1 MMKRQNNSG
10 NQVDNMRNLMT
21 ACIIAGLVLMPC
33 LGSAGFGDRVTN
45 SSPEVGLIVEDF
57 ANNLP
62 SPSPFVQT
70 PVQIGYWDIG
80 PNWALFDE
88 DDVLYLHI
96 GDTILPGTTIRV
108 NDIRLTNSAFGAP
121 GSKVEAANADMEK
134 TLTPFPAGLPR
145 IVFVD
150 EGGIMGQYDINESVY
165 IKTVSP
171 LGTIST
177 GDIRLSPSP
186 LLGYVAGSM
195 VLTLHDDYGA
205 ACSDLHPGPSFNVWV
220 PGARGKV
227 RFYNSNGNVYINPGS
242 LPKVWSSPP
251 IYDKAD
257 DVYFDVSSPS
267 GVPARNFGYI
277 TPNAIHLSG

>member
-1 MMKRQNNSG
+1 
-10 NQVDNMRNLMT
+10 MRNLMT

-45 SSPEVGLIVEDF
+45 SSPEVGDIVEDF

-96 GDTILPGTTIRV
+96 GDTILSGTAIRV
-108 NDIRLTNSAFGAP
+108 NDIRLTNSAFGPA
-121 GSKVEAANADMEK
+121 GSKVEAADADMEK
-134 TLTPFPAGLPR
+134 TLTPFPSGLPR

-165 IKTVSP
+165 IKTVFP

-186 LLGYVAGSM
+186 SLISLGLLPGSM
-195 VLTLHDDYGA
+195 VLTLDADYGV
-205 ACSDLHPGPSFNVWV
+205 ACSDLHPGPSFDVWV

>member
-1 MMKRQNNSG
+1 
-10 NQVDNMRNLMT
+10 MRNLMV
-21 ACIIAGLVLMPC
+21 ACIITGLVLMPC
-33 LGSAGFGDRVTN
+33 LGGAADFGERVTN

-70 PVQIGYWDIG
+70 PLQIGYWDIG

-96 GDTILPGTTIRV
+96 GDVILPGTAIRV
-108 NDIRLTNSAFGAP
+108 NDIRLTNSAFGPA
-121 GSKVEAANADMEK
+121 GSKVGAADADMEK
-134 TLTPFPAGLPR
+134 TLTPFPLFLPQ

-150 EGGIMGQYDINESVY
+150 GGGIMGQYDINESVY
-165 IKTVSP
+165 IKTVFP

-177 GDIRLSPSP
+177 GDIRLSPLSILP
-186 LLGYVAGSM
+186 GSM
-195 VLTLHDDYGA
+195 VLGLDPDNGA
-205 ACSDLHPGPSFNVWV
+205 NCLVLHPGPSFNLWV

-227 RFYNSNGNVYINPGS
+227 RFYNSNGNIYINPGF
-242 LPKVWSSPP
+242 PPAVWPSPP

-267 GVPARNFGYI
+267 GSPARNFGYI
-277 TPNAIHLSG
+277 TPNAIHLSS